1 MENLIEI
8 LKYIGPFIGVFIGWI
23 LTRKNDSDKIKYSE
37 IRQIKRSLYVLLEI
51 RNQIALA
58 KRMDRYLNILTEK
71 LNLKLNEYTD
81 EKIEPEQFKGL
92 LSQIL
97 PSLIG
102 DNFQTNLK
110 AQFDKCID
118 NLSEIDPVL
127 TFRINGK
134 QNVQDYLNTWE
145 NESESYFQ
153 MESVEDVKSTIEH
166 FKPKLVDEIRNDIET
181 IIIDLAALINKK
193 EVERIKEIITEPEEL
208 EIEIDIDKYVEK
220 MFSGIL
226 TTNGLIKN

>member
-1 MENLIEI
+1 MEYLIEI

-23 LTRKNDSDKIKYSE
+23 LTRKNDNDKIKYSE

-51 RNQIALA
+51 RNQIALT
-58 KRMDRYLNILTEK
+58 KRMDKYLNILTNK
-71 LNLKLNEYTD
+71 LNLKLNEYTE

-92 LSQIL
+92 LNQIL

-110 AQFDKCID
+110 TQFDKCID

-134 QNVQDYLNTWE
+134 QNVQDYLSSWE
-145 NESESYFQ
+145 NESKNYFK
-153 MESVEDVKSTIEH
+153 MESIEDFKSTVEH
-166 FKPKLVDEIRNDIET
+166 FKPKIVDEIRNDIEN
-181 IIIDLAALINKK
+181 IILDLAELISKK

-208 EIEIDIDKYVEK
+208 EMEIDIDEYIET

-226 TTNGLIKN
+226 QIEQ